1 VTAAPGPAARVD
13 AHHHVWD
20 LSARPQTWM
29 AGDQYQPIA
38 RSFGV
43 AELHPQAAAQGVTA
57 SVVVQSV
64 GDPAETPE
72 LVALAETDSL
82 VAAVVGWVELT
93 RPGVGDRIAQLQAGP
108 GGHRLSGVRHQ
119 VHDEPDP
126 RWLCRDDVRRGLAE
140 VGAAGLVYDL
150 LVRAEQ
156 LPASLATV
164 RALPDQLFV
173 VDHAAKPRIAA
184 GATDPAVNE
193 GWRAGLLALSGEP
206 NVVCKLSER
215 WSWRARRPGPTGSD
229 DPRRPTFLTDTD
241 IRVTVPI

>member
-1 VTAAPGPAARVD
+1 MTAAPGPAARVD

-119 VHDEPDP
+119 VHTSPTRAGSAGTTCVAAWPRSGPPGWSTTCWCGPSSCRQAWRRCVPCPTSCSSSIMRQSHGSPPAERIRPRTTAGARGCWSWPGSRTWCASCPSDGPGGHGDP
-126 RWLCRDDVRRGLAE
+126 G
-140 VGAAGLVYDL
+140 
-150 LVRAEQ
+150 
-156 LPASLATV
+156 
-164 RALPDQLFV
+164 LPDL
-173 VDHAAKPRIAA
+173 
-184 GATDPAVNE
+184 TT
-193 GWRAGLLALSGEP
+193 LADQPS
-206 NVVCKLSER
+206 
-215 WSWRARRPGPTGSD
+215 
-229 DPRRPTFLTDTD
+229 
-241 IRVTVPI
+241 